1 MNMEK
6 MNEVE
11 VVNNLVRQFGNDQ
24 DLGKE
29 YRKFTLAYKG
39 KLDEFCK
46 KYPNDFDLGGFL
58 RKKIKN

>member
-11 VVNNLVRQFGNDQ
+11 VINNLVRQFGNDQ

-29 YRKFTLAYKG
+29 YRKLTLAYKG

-46 KYPNDFDLGGFL
+46 KYPNDFDLGRFL

>member
-1 MNMEK
+1 MEK

-11 VVNNLVRQFGNDQ
+11 VINNLVRQFGNDQ
-24 DLGKE
+24 D
-29 YRKFTLAYKG
+29 LAYKG

-46 KYPNDFDLGGFL
+46 KYPNDFDLGRFL